1 MKKAI
6 VVGATSG
13 IGRKLADLL
22 SKDGYKVG
30 ITGRRL
36 ALLEEIKA
44 ENPEAY
50 HISNFDLRKLDE
62 IIPHLE
68 KLVKELGGL
77 DLLVI
82 SSGIGIFNKHLE
94 FEHEQATIETNILGY
109 TNIADW
115 GFNYFKEQ
123 GAGHL
128 VGISSVAGIRG
139 NGAAPAY
146 NASKAFQINYLEG
159 LRQRIKKLKLP
170 IIVTDIRPGF
180 VDTGMAQ
187 GSGIFWM
194 AEVEK
199 TGKQILR
206 AIEKK
211 KSYAYVT
218 KRWRLVAAILKVL
231 PERLYMRMV

>member
-13 IGRKLADLL
+13 IGRNLADLL
-22 SKDGYKVG
+22 AKGGYKVG

-36 ALLEEIKA
+36 NLLDEIKA

-50 HISNFDLRKLDE
+50 NISNFDLRKLDD
-62 IIPHLE
+62 ILPHLE
-68 KLVKELGGL
+68 ALVEKMGGL

-109 TNIADW
+109 TCIADW
-115 GFNYFKEQ
+115 GFNFFKLQ
-123 GAGHL
+123 GSGQL
-128 VGISSVAGIRG
+128 VGISSIAGIRG

-146 NASKAFQINYLEG
+146 NASKAYQINYLDG
-159 LRQRIKKLKLP
+159 LRQRVRKLNLD
-170 IIVTDIRPGF
+170 ITITDIRPGF

-194 AEVEK
+194 ADLNK
-199 TGKQILR
+199 ACRQIFR

-211 KSYAYVT
+211 RSVAYVT
-218 KRWRLVAAILKVL
+218 KRWGLVASILKIL
-231 PERLYMRMV
+231 PDWLYYKMV

>member
-13 IGRKLADLL
+13 IGRNLADLL
-22 SKDGYKVG
+22 SENGYKVG

-36 ALLEEIKA
+36 TLLEEIKA

-50 HISNFDLRKLDE
+50 HISNFDLRKLED
-62 IIPHLE
+62 IIPSLE
-68 KLVKELGGL
+68 ALVEKLGGL

-82 SSGIGIFNKHLE
+82 SSGIGIFNKDLE
-94 FEHEQATIETNILGY
+94 FEPEQATIETNILGY
-109 TNIADW
+109 TCIADW

-123 GAGHL
+123 GSGQL

-146 NASKAFQINYLEG
+146 NASKAYQINYLEG
-159 LRQRIKKLKLP
+159 LRQRIKRLKLP
-170 IIVTDIRPGF
+170 ITITDIRPGF

-194 AEVEK
+194 ADVEK
-199 TGKQILR
+199 TGRQILR

-218 KRWRLVAAILKVL
+218 KRWRLVAAILKIL
-231 PERLYMRMV
+231 PESIYMRMV